1 MNMSGRRRALPL
13 PLCRTR
19 LQSIVGR
26 FPGLRLGVVGDYFL
40 DAYFECDPRL
50 QETSLETGK
59 VCHQVVRTRR
69 QPGAAGTVATN
80 LKALG
85 VGSVEAVGFCGEDGE
100 GFELRRAME
109 RGGIAMNCFLAVSD
123 RVTPTYG
130 KPCAV
135 RSVSGKREWAVIEE
149 MNRLD
154 IKNRRPTPVALQ
166 QRLMDFVLHGLNRW
180 DGMIVV
186 DQVSEPN
193 CGVITSRVR
202 RFLGTQARLHPDFVT
217 LADSRERIGEFR
229 CLALKPSQREAA
241 NAMAATS
248 RRLSLRSARE
258 HAQALSRRA
267 RRPVF
272 LTLAERGML
281 IADGSDV
288 QEARGFPVT
297 GPTDPAGAGDSTSAA
312 LLASRACGATLTE
325 AAFIANL
332 AGSITVQQVG
342 TTGTASPVQLLK
354 RFDEVSRPNAA

>member
-1 MNMSGRRRALPL
+1 MAL

-26 FPGLRLGVVGDYFL
+26 FPGLRLGVVGDFFL
-40 DAYFECDPRL
+40 DAYFDCDPRL

-59 VCHQVVRTRR
+59 ACHQVVRTRR
-69 QPGAAGTVATN
+69 QAGAAGTVAAN

-109 RGGIAMNCFLAVSD
+109 RGGIDTSCFPSVPD
-123 RVTPTYG
+123 RCTPTYT
-130 KPCAV
+130 KPCVV
-135 RSVSGKREWAVIEE
+135 RSVSGKRAWAVVEE
-149 MNRLD
+149 MSRLD

-166 QRLMDFVLHGLNRW
+166 QRLMDFVLHGLKCW

-186 DQVSEPN
+186 DQANEPN
-193 CGVITSRVR
+193 CGVITNRVR
-202 RFLGTQARLHPDFVT
+202 RFLGAQARLHPDCVA

-229 CLALKPSQREAA
+229 CLALKPNQREAA
-241 NAMAATS
+241 HAMAVTS

-258 HAQALSRRA
+258 HAHALSRRA

-297 GPTDPAGAGDSTSAA
+297 GPIDPVGAGDATSAA

-325 AAFIANL
+325 AAVIANL
-332 AGSITVQQVG
+332 AGSITVQQLG
-342 TTGTASPVQLLK
+342 TTGTASPMQLLK
-354 RFDEVSRPNAA
+354 RFDEVSQPNAA